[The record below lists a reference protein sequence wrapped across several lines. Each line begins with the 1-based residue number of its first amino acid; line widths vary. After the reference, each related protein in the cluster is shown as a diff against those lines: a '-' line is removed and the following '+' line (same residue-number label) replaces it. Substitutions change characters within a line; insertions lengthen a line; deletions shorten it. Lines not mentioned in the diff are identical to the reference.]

1 MASMHV
7 FRAPLRR
14 LMPGISMA
22 MLGSVPPR
30 LPPCLPLSFPSN
42 FSRNVH
48 HDALNLSA
56 PTCDQGAVN
65 HSVEKAGKL
74 QAIEMMCS
82 GAVQCGERGVRRR
95 DDAVRRGGAPR
106 GAGGEGCGGE
116 DDAGARRDLARR
128 KNGKKEDAREV
139 KIS

>member
-1 MASMHV
+1 
-7 FRAPLRR
+7 
-14 LMPGISMA
+14 
-22 MLGSVPPR
+22 
-30 LPPCLPLSFPSN
+30 
-42 FSRNVH
+42 
-48 HDALNLSA
+48 
-56 PTCDQGAVN
+56 VN
-65 HSVEKAGKL
+65 HSVEKAGKS
-74 QAIEMMCS
+74 QAIEMMSS